1 MAFRIID
8 SGPGCNID
16 NEIVARH
23 DRKTCLRI
31 DYVHL
36 IAVDSCHLVSPW
48 SLAQGGDQ
56 ILAEHPGGANNQP
69 AAHGLGSNV
78 RVRMPRGYPED
89 AVSTGQTALKPGS
102 TLASPP

>member
-8 SGPGCNID
+8 SGPSCNID

-23 DRKTCLRI
+23 DRKTCMRI

-48 SLAQGGDQ
+48 GLAQGGDQ
-56 ILAEHPGGANNQP
+56 ILAEHPRGADDQP
-69 AAHGLGSNV
+69 AAHVCGPKGRL
-78 RVRMPRGYPED
+78 RIP
-89 AVSTGQTALKPGS
+89 
-102 TLASPP
+102 